1 MRHPLP
7 CCVILA
13 PEADESLRSL
23 LRDVL
28 DDMGIALRPFGTVE
42 RPDVVLALVQREDS
56 VSRVLRV
63 AGNEAGGAPVC
74 VLLPFED
81 ERLRRL
87 ALSLGAYGCYALGT
101 PLEEL
106 KELLRHVV
114 ESPPRPR
121 GRAGVMDA
129 PGMLGERGR
138 PDEGA

>member
-13 PEADESLRSL
+13 PDADESLSSL

-28 DDMGIALRPFGTVE
+28 SDMGIALRPFGGAQ

-56 VSRVLRV
+56 VSRVLQA
-63 AGNEAGGAPVC
+63 AGNAAGQAPVF

-87 ALSLGAYGCYALGT
+87 AMSLGARGCYALGT
-101 PLEEL
+101 PLELL
-106 KELLRHVV
+106 KGLLRSV
-114 ESPPRPR
+114 S
-121 GRAGVMDA
+121 DA
-129 PGMLGERGR
+129 LGMRGERGR
-138 PDEGA
+138 HEDGA

>member
-13 PEADESLRSL
+13 PDADESLSSL
-23 LRDVL
+23 LSDVL
-28 DDMGIALRPFGTVE
+28 GDMGIALRAAGDAV

-56 VSRVLRV
+56 VSRVMQV
-63 AGNEAGGAPVC
+63 AGNEAGAAPVF

-87 ALSLGAYGCYALGT
+87 AMKLGACGCYALGT

-106 KELLRHVV
+106 KGLLR
-114 ESPPRPR
+114 
-121 GRAGVMDA
+121 GVADA
-129 PGMLGERGR
+129 WGMRGERGR
-138 PDEGA
+138 HG